1 MLELAHRNSQASV
14 PFMVS
19 SRGYGFSGTTRQSE
33 QQFLVQ
39 TRQSGTQR
47 AQKNWTTLLRQEIHR
62 LKSRNSILRQPE
74 GLR

>member
-19 SRGYGFSGTTRQSE
+19 SRGYGFFWNNPAIGTAVFGANKTEWYAKS
-33 QQFLVQ
+33 
-39 TRQSGTQR
+39 T
-47 AQKNWTTLLRQEIHR
+47 KNWTTLLRQEIHR